1 MKLRFINSRLGLG
14 RYEKIDLSMDV
25 TLKTPKGRFGLSVP
39 YDVKWTEQYLCQ
51 KCKLY
56 FFFNRSNNLF
66 SAPFWGEWSN
76 WSSCQG
82 SCGAGRSFRSRLCQN
97 GLAGLPGCEKD
108 SNEVTSVEE
117 VTCQTNV
124 ECPEQCP
131 GFTTLGDDS
140 CECEEKPR
148 LTVLVPQRLIPSSS
162 IKSVDSKFVYMVG
175 SEPHVTGKLMLK
187 KTIVYH
193 NF

>member
-1 MKLRFINSRLGLG
+1 MGCLYPTMLN
-14 RYEKIDLSMDV
+14 
-25 TLKTPKGRFGLSVP
+25 GLSNIF
-39 YDVKWTEQYLCQ
+39 VKNVS
-51 KCKLY
+51 
-56 FFFNRSNNLF
+56 FIIFNRSNNLF

-140 CECEEKPR
+140 CEWKEKPR